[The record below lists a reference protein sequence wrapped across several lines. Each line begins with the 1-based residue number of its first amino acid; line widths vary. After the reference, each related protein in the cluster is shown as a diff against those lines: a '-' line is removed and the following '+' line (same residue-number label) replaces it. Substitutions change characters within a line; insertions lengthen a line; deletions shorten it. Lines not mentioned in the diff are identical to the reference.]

1 MLHCLV
7 NRNLYP
13 GVKEQLT
20 KLQVW
25 QANITFIELI
35 PKKIPD
41 WWKHTSFFV
50 LLCRQLRVLRAN
62 PLLLSLSSH
71 LTLRVRISPN
81 LLWKLQSTTPC
92 HIATFFVHIGACI
105 AVLLYWQSSWYCY
118 CYIIIGIVIIGIGIG
133 IGICI
138 AILAIFLAGVATS
151 VLVLYGRILRGQI
164 FDAIEGE
171 G

>member
-1 MLHCLV
+1 MY
-7 NRNLYP
+7 RNLYRDA
-13 GVKEQLT
+13 KSNLRNYR
-20 KLQVW
+20 W
-25 QANITFIELI
+25 QGNIKFIELI

-41 WWKHTSFFV
+41 WWNTQVSLFSV
-50 LLCRQLRVLRAN
+50 VSCAVLRAN

-92 HIATFFVHIGACI
+92 YIATFFVHIGACI

-164 FDAIEGE
+164 FDAIKGE

>member
-1 MLHCLV
+1 MAFFRRRFQIGE
-7 NRNLYP
+7 N
-13 GVKEQLT
+13 T
-20 KLQVW
+20 QV
-25 QANITFIELI
+25 
-35 PKKIPD
+35 
-41 WWKHTSFFV
+41 SVFFV
-50 LLCRQLRVLRAN
+50 LSCAVLRAN

-71 LTLRVRISPN
+71 LTLKVRSGPN
-81 LLWKLQSTTPC
+81 LLGKLQSTTPC
-92 HIATFFVHIGACI
+92 YIATFFVHIGACI

-164 FDAIEGE
+164 FDAIKGE